1 LLGVSGPISRFLQS
15 ADRSSSLLDLSALT
29 SLLAI
34 VVVIAFFAGIAY
46 GFVAIPSQTQLQEDL
61 PEDVRGRV
69 FGVLNML
76 VSVSSF
82 LPILVAGFF
91 SDKFGTTTVI
101 FAVGIFIGLAGIA
114 SIVRRGPLQPAE
126 TLSTADAMVRP
137 VRVGPIAVAD
147 AEPARAY
154 GRTHPGIP
162 GPGGTPA
169 VSRSDPALTETVAVE
184 TPLRRSAS
192 GLPRRRHDDPKDD

>member
-1 LLGVSGPISRFLQS
+1 MHIARQVAQIGLQS
-15 ADRSSSLLDLSALT
+15 ADRSSTLLDLSALT

-101 FAVGIFIGLAGIA
+101 FAVGIFIGLAGIT
-114 SIVRRGPLQPAE
+114 SIVRRGALQPAE
-126 TLSTADAMVRP
+126 SRSTADAMVRP
-137 VRVGPIAVAD
+137 VRVDPIAVAT

-154 GRTHPGIP
+154 ERTHPGIA
-162 GPGGTPA
+162 GGSVAT
-169 VSRSDPALTETVAVE
+169 VRRSDAAMTETVAVQ
-184 TPLRRSAS
+184 TPVRRSAS
-192 GLPRRRHDDPKDD
+192 GMPRRRHDDPKDD